1 MLARWRKIGTDLA
14 KLANMDSSSESP
26 NRGLPVSDNGCCG
39 KCDNGKNGTCEK
51 QSSEKIQFTATSQI
65 GAESHDATMLA
76 PPQHVLSTLESD
88 GTRRWLYPLLAKGKL
103 WKRRRVVGF
112 VLAAI
117 FIAMPHLSINGKPPI
132 LVDVASR
139 EFILLGT
146 TFLPTD
152 TLLLALGMLLVFFS
166 IVLATALGGRL
177 WCGWGC
183 PQTVYMEFLFRP
195 IDRFFEGTL
204 GKGGK
209 PKREVKGPLRVA
221 RWLVYLV
228 VCMFLAHTFLA
239 YFVGVEALSRWIQTP
254 PWQHPSAFLVM
265 AVTTGLMLYH
275 FLFFREQL
283 CLIACPYGRFQSVM
297 LDRKSMIVA
306 YDYNRGEPRK
316 KGRREPKP
324 ISTIAGGG
332 GIATLD
338 QPKLIGDCVD
348 CNRCVAVCPTG
359 IDIRQGLQLECVN
372 CAQCIDA
379 CDDVMD
385 KVGLPKGLIRY
396 DSQDGIDGKGQGLL
410 RARTVIYPLILLV
423 VGGLFLNILRSKYGF
438 DAQLTRAPGNPFT
451 RIGGAEVRNT
461 LRLRLV
467 NRSGQPQVYAIKS
480 VEPAAVK
487 LEVLDPEA
495 LTLKDGETVTLP
507 IVVDFNPRVTSQT
520 GHVDAVLE
528 ISDGSGNTM
537 TKTYRLLGPVR

>member
-1 MLARWRKIGTDLA
+1 
-14 KLANMDSSSESP
+14 MDSSSSP
-26 NRGLPVSDNGCCG
+26 PAKGLPVSGDGCCG
-39 KCDNGKNGTCEK
+39 KCENGKNGTCEK
-51 QSSEKIQFTATSQI
+51 QASESPTVLSSRASASEQPQD
-65 GAESHDATMLA
+65 ETMLA
-76 PPQHVLSTLESD
+76 APEHVLSTLESD
-88 GTRRWLYPLLAKGKL
+88 GSRRWLYPLLAKGKL

-117 FIAMPHLSINGKPPI
+117 FILLPHLSIGGKPPI
-132 LVDVASR
+132 LLDVAAR
-139 EFILLGT
+139 EFTFLGT

-152 TLLLALGMLLVFFS
+152 TLLLATGMLLVFFS

-195 IDRFFEGTL
+195 IDRFFEGTT

-209 PKREVKGPLRVA
+209 PKREVTGALRVA
-221 RWLVYLV
+221 RWLVYLI

-239 YFVGVEALSRWIQTP
+239 YFVGIEALSRWIQTP
-254 PWQHPSAFLVM
+254 PWEHPTAFLVM

-316 KGRREPKP
+316 KGRRDPLP
-324 ISTIAGGG
+324 IA
-332 GIATLD
+332 D
-338 QPKLIGDCVD
+338 QHIVVDRSADQQKNNVADQTKTIGDCVD

-372 CAQCIDA
+372 CTQCIDA

-410 RARTVIYPLILLV
+410 RARTVIYPMILLV
-423 VGGLFLNILRSKYGF
+423 VGGLFLYVLGGKYAF
-438 DAQLTRAPGNPFT
+438 DAQMTRAPGNPFT
-451 RIGGAEVRNT
+451 RIGSTEVRNT

-467 NRSGQPQVYAIKS
+467 NRSGVDQVYSIKAI
-480 VEPAAVK
+480 EPASVK
-487 LEVLDPEA
+487 LEVLDPAGLE
-495 LTLKDGETVTLP
+495 LKVGETSTVP
-507 IVVDFNPRVTSQT
+507 IVVDFNARVTSQS

-528 ISDGSGNTM
+528 ISDQSGNTQ
-537 TKTYRLLGPVR
+537 TQTYRLLGPLR

>member
-1 MLARWRKIGTDLA
+1 
-14 KLANMDSSSESP
+14 MDSSSSP
-26 NRGLPVSDNGCCG
+26 PTRGLPVSGDGCCG
-39 KCDNGKNGTCEK
+39 KCENGKNGNCEK
-51 QSSEKIQFTATSQI
+51 QPSAAQQPHE
-65 GAESHDATMLA
+65 ETMLA
-76 PPQHVLSTLESD
+76 SPEHVLSTLESD
-88 GTRRWLYPLLAKGKL
+88 GSRRWLYPLLSKGKL

-117 FIAMPHLSINGKPPI
+117 FILLPHLSIGGKPPI
-132 LVDVASR
+132 LLDVAAR
-139 EFILLGT
+139 EFTFLGT

-195 IDRFFEGTL
+195 IDRFFEGTT

-209 PKREVKGPLRVA
+209 PKREVTGALRVA

-239 YFVGVEALSRWIQTP
+239 YFVGIEALSRWIQTP
-254 PWQHPSAFLVM
+254 PWEHPTAFLVM
-265 AVTTGLMLYH
+265 AVTTVLMLYH

-316 KGRREPKP
+316 KGRRDLLP
-324 ISTIAGGG
+324 IVADRSADQQTNNVVDRSADQQKNNL
-332 GIATLD
+332 ATLQ
-338 QPKLIGDCVD
+338 QPKTIGDCVD

-379 CDDVMD
+379 CDDVME

-396 DSQDGIDGKGQGLL
+396 DSQDGIDGKGQGML
-410 RARTVIYPLILLV
+410 RARTVIYPLILLI
-423 VGGLFLNILRSKYGF
+423 VGGLFLYILGGKYAF
-438 DAQLTRAPGNPFT
+438 DAQMTRAPGNPFT
-451 RIGGAEVRNT
+451 RIGSTEVRNT

-467 NRSGQPQVYAIKS
+467 NRSGIDQVYTVKAI
-480 VEPAAVK
+480 EPASVK
-487 LEVLDPEA
+487 LEVLDPA
-495 LTLKDGETVTLP
+495 GLVMKVGETATVP
-507 IVVDFNPRVTSQT
+507 IVVDFNARVTSQT

-528 ISDGSGNTM
+528 ISDQSGNTQ
-537 TKTYRLLGPVR
+537 TKTYRLLGPLR

>member
-1 MLARWRKIGTDLA
+1 
-14 KLANMDSSSESP
+14 
-26 NRGLPVSDNGCCG
+26 
-39 KCDNGKNGTCEK
+39 
-51 QSSEKIQFTATSQI
+51 
-65 GAESHDATMLA
+65 
-76 PPQHVLSTLESD
+76 
-88 GTRRWLYPLLAKGKL
+88 
-103 WKRRRVVGF
+103 
-112 VLAAI
+112 
-117 FIAMPHLSINGKPPI
+117 
-132 LVDVASR
+132 
-139 EFILLGT
+139 
-146 TFLPTD
+146 
-152 TLLLALGMLLVFFS
+152 
-166 IVLATALGGRL
+166 
-177 WCGWGC
+177 
-183 PQTVYMEFLFRP
+183 
-195 IDRFFEGTL
+195 
-204 GKGGK
+204 
-209 PKREVKGPLRVA
+209 
-221 RWLVYLV
+221 
-228 VCMFLAHTFLA
+228 
-239 YFVGVEALSRWIQTP
+239 
-254 PWQHPSAFLVM
+254 
-265 AVTTGLMLYH
+265 
-275 FLFFREQL
+275 
-283 CLIACPYGRFQSVM
+283 
-297 LDRKSMIVA
+297 
-306 YDYNRGEPRK
+306 
-316 KGRREPKP
+316 
-324 ISTIAGGG
+324 
-332 GIATLD
+332 LD

-480 VEPAAVK
+480 IEPAAVK

>member
-1 MLARWRKIGTDLA
+1 
-14 KLANMDSSSESP
+14 MDSSSEP
-26 NRGLPVSDNGCCG
+26 NKQGLPISGDDCCG
-39 KCDNGKNGTCEK
+39 TCENGKNGTCEK
-51 QSSEKIQFTATSQI
+51 QKGKAPAVIEPVATPTVALPVVANDSP
-65 GAESHDATMLA
+65 MLA
-76 PPQHVLSTLESD
+76 APEHVLSTLESD
-88 GTRRWLYPLLAKGKL
+88 GTRRWLYPLLSKGKL
-103 WKRRRVVGF
+103 WHRRRIVGYA
-112 VLAAI
+112 LAAI
-117 FIAMPHLSINGKPPI
+117 FILMPHLSIGGKPPI
-132 LVDVASR
+132 LLDVAAR
-139 EFILLGT
+139 EFTLFGT

-152 TLLLALGMLLVFFS
+152 TLLLALGMLVVFFS

-195 IDRFFEGTL
+195 IDRFFEGTT

-209 PKREVKGPLRVA
+209 PKREVTGFLRLA

-239 YFVGVEALSRWIQTP
+239 YFVGVEALSRWIRTP
-254 PWQHPSAFLVM
+254 PWEHPTAFLVM
-265 AVTTGLMLYH
+265 AVTTILMLYH

-316 KGRREPKP
+316 KGRRDPKP
-324 ISTIAGGG
+324 AGVDNEQ
-332 GIATLD
+332 AD
-338 QPKLIGDCVD
+338 SVPVVGDCVD

-359 IDIRQGLQLECVN
+359 IDIRDGLQLECVN

-379 CDDVMD
+379 CDDVME

-410 RARTVIYPLILLV
+410 RARTIIYPLILLI
-423 VGGLFLNILRSKYGF
+423 VGGLFVKILGTKYSF
-438 DAQLTRAPGNPFT
+438 DVQLTRAPGNPFT

-467 NRSGQPQVYAIKS
+467 NRSGQDQVYSVKAI
-480 VEPAAVK
+480 EPQSVK
-487 LEVLDPEA
+487 LEVLDPSVLVIKNGA
-495 LTLKDGETVTLP
+495 SATVP
-507 IVVDFNPRVTSQT
+507 VVVDFNARVTAQT
-520 GHVDAVLE
+520 GHAAATIE
-528 ISDGSGNTM
+528 ISDKSGNSQL
-537 TKTYRLLGPVR
+537 KAYRLLGPVR